1 MLAVVV
7 LVPTAGMAVLAV
19 SAAAPRWSDR
29 SASAGV
35 SRAALAMQ
43 RLIAFRGDVTTEN
56 VYSAAL
62 ASAADYKLSPAQLSA
77 LYGVD
82 FAGLLSDARR
92 IVDADTIWS
101 SFPELAAHRQ
111 LLTRVRLDIDARRAS
126 FASVEKV
133 FSPFAA
139 AIDDLW
145 KHRVAAARTLIDDS
159 GTHGSAHLRA
169 SIDLAE
175 STFAVFRAAQDRTRY
190 ANNLLLGRNT
200 AANVEALI
208 EADARFADAEA
219 QGSGRLGP
227 KASVAWQAFVRDP
240 AARRFE
246 AVIDQT
252 VKVGLTGARSPFA
265 SDPTKYGAALTD
277 GGRWIIDLADVNGA
291 AASDLGLVAR
301 EREASATRAF
311 VVGLL
316 AAVMLA
322 AVAGVMA
329 ELTARSVKRPAIRLA
344 TSARRISQGEFSLP
358 PLRPQGPRELA
369 ETARALNDLTATLS
383 ALEGYAV
390 RLAADP
396 RAAILDQP
404 LPGRTGQA
412 LQVAMDRLRE
422 TIHER
427 ERHRVELQE
436 VATHDGLTGLLNRT
450 AALDALERDLSRSKR
465 AGTPMMALFLDIDTF
480 KSINDEYG
488 HETGDDALRFVADAL
503 RTTTRTSDIVAR
515 LGGDEFL
522 VSGSA
527 VDGPAEFEAFAWR
540 IHEAIASGRLYP
552 GGPDVRVTCSIGI
565 AVAELADTAD
575 SLIHKADQALYAA
588 KQRGRDQVV
597 SYSRRLA
604 RPASL
609 IAAPSDGART

>member
-7 LVPTAGMAVLAV
+7 LVPTAGMAVLAA
-19 SAAAPRWSDR
+19 STAAPRWSER
-29 SASAGV
+29 SASVGV
-35 SRAALAMQ
+35 SRDALAMQ
-43 RLIAFRGDVTTEN
+43 RLIAFRGKVTAEN

-62 ASAADYKLSPAQLSA
+62 ASAAEYKLSPAQLSA
-77 LYGVD
+77 LYSVD
-82 FAGLLSDARR
+82 FAGLLNVARR
-92 IVDADTIWS
+92 NVDADKIWS
-101 SFPELAAHRQ
+101 SFPELAADRQ
-111 LLTRVRLDIDARRAS
+111 LLTRLRLDIDAGRAT
-126 FASVEKV
+126 FASVDKV
-133 FSPFAA
+133 FTKFAA

-145 KHRVAAARTLIDDS
+145 KHRVTAARTLIDDA
-159 GTHGSAHLRA
+159 GTRGSAHLRA

-175 STFAVFRAAQDRTRY
+175 STFAAFRAALDRTKY
-190 ANNLLLGRNT
+190 TNNLLLGRNT
-200 AANVEALI
+200 PANVEGLI
-208 EADARFADAEA
+208 EADTRFADAEA

-227 KASVAWQAFVRDP
+227 KASVASQALVRDP

-252 VKVGLTGARSPFA
+252 VKIGLTGALSPFA

-277 GGRWIIDLADVNGA
+277 GGRWIIDLAEVNGA
-291 AASDLGLVAR
+291 AASDLDQVAR
-301 EREASATRAF
+301 DREASATRAF

-316 AAVMLA
+316 AAVALAALA
-322 AVAGVMA
+322 AVMA
-329 ELTARSVKRPAIRLA
+329 ALTARSVKRPVTRLA
-344 TSARRISQGEFSLP
+344 TSARRISQGEFSVP
-358 PLRPQGPRELA
+358 PLRPTGPREVA

-390 RLAADP
+390 TLAADP
-396 RAAILDQP
+396 RAAILDRP

-422 TIHER
+422 SIHER
-427 ERHRVELQE
+427 ERHRLELQE
-436 VATHDGLTGLLNRT
+436 VATHDGLTGLLNRA

-465 AGTPMMALFLDIDTF
+465 GGGPMMALFLDIDTF

-488 HETGDDALRFVADAL
+488 HETGDNVLRLVADAL
-503 RTTTRTSDIVAR
+503 RATTRTSDIVAR

-522 VSGSA
+522 VSGFA

-540 IHEAIASGRLYP
+540 IHAAIASGRLSP

-565 AVAELADTAD
+565 AVAEPADTAD

-588 KQRGRDQVV
+588 KHRGRDQVV
-597 SYSRRLA
+597 SLR
-604 RPASL
+604 
-609 IAAPSDGART
+609 